1 MLLNKSTKFKDFLI
15 GFVLSSFVLSPFV
28 YSSDLLETQPYYS
41 VTPVEIRETVDGD
54 ILVNANFIKNGACDF
69 VKMEV
74 IGYSLGLWMRV
85 EWDTPLGPIPNRLSG
100 NQTLSVILITK
111 DSYYQEYQIK
121 TRHNCRGNIVDRTFL
136 EFKSEEI
143 KPYGKPT

>member
-1 MLLNKSTKFKDFLI
+1 MLLNKTTKVKDFLI
-15 GFVLSSFVLSPFV
+15 GFVLSSLVLSPFV
-28 YSSDLLETQPYYS
+28 YSSDLLEPKPYYS

-85 EWDTPLGPIPNRLSG
+85 EWDTPLGPNQNRLAGHQS
-100 NQTLSVILITK
+100 LSLILITGTE
-111 DSYYQEYQIK
+111 YHNEYQIK
-121 TRHNCRGNIVDRTFL
+121 TRHNCQGDIIDRTFL